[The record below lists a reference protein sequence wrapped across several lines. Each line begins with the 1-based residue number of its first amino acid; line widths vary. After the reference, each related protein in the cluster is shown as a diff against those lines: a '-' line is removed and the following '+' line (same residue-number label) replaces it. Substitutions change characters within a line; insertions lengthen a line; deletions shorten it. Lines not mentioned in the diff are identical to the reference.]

1 MRTLPLLVLIL
12 LASGCMSS
20 KTVSKMDRYAS
31 LPDLAKK
38 DFNAGNIEKARSE
51 ANELAADGAS
61 ADGEW
66 NKGQAVHDSNMVLG
80 RIALKEG
87 KTEDAKQYLL
97 AAGASTGS
105 PVLDSFGPNMSLA
118 KDLLDKGEKDTVLQY
133 FDLCRKFWK
142 DDNGQLDKWTA
153 DVKAGR
159 TPDFGAN
166 LVY

>member
-1 MRTLPLLVLIL
+1 MRKVIPLVLIFTTF
-12 LASGCMSS
+12 GCLSP
-20 KTVSKMDRYAS
+20 KTASKMDRYAN

-38 DFNAGNIEKARSE
+38 DFIAGDIEKARSE
-51 ANELAADGAS
+51 ANELATDGDS
-61 ADGEW
+61 PGNEW

-87 KTEDAKQYLL
+87 KTEDAKRYLL

-105 PVLDSFGPNMSLA
+105 PVLDSFGPNMGLA
-118 KDLLDKGEKDTVLQY
+118 KDLLDKGETDTVLQY
-133 FDLCRKFWK
+133 FDLCRKFWQDGGNK
-142 DDNGQLDKWTA
+142 LDKWTA